1 MATHYFPEDRV
12 HFTWDAGNEPV
23 ITIADGDTVVI
34 NTRDVSDNQIGPD
47 SDASVIDGLNWDRVY
62 PLAGPIAVEG
72 AKPGDTLVVE
82 ILDLRTRGWG
92 WTAILPG
99 LGLLADD
106 FPDAYLK
113 IFDISAGDY
122 ARFGDE
128 VAIPLTPFM
137 GTMGVCPADAS
148 ATPIMPPGRFGGNMD
163 TRQLVAGTTL
173 YLPVQVDGAM
183 FSTGDAH
190 GCQGDGEV
198 CVTGLEAPMYAT
210 LRFSLDKKREL
221 PSPQFRTAP
230 GSLTSRVDHGGWYG
244 TTGVGPDLFVNA
256 QNAVRAMIDHIT
268 DDLVAVARGR
278 LPAVLAVRRP
288 EDLRGR
294 RRGRVDRQRAAAG
307 GGIHRRVS
315 RIVAMGG
322 ASLRPEDYDPRL
334 NASCSRWRGASG
346 RGSASWRPRAA
357 TRPSTSRTST
367 ARSRR
372 TTTAS
377 RRTSALFERTVADL
391 RAFVLAQDV
400 VWVGGGNT
408 ASLLAVWRDARARC
422 RAARGVGG
430 GRGALRRERGDELLV
445 RGLDDRLVRPD
456 AAGGAARTGSGLL
469 PGSCCPHYDGE
480 EQRRPLYRRLVA
492 EEGFPPGYAADDAAA
507 LVFEGVELAE
517 VVSTVEGSTA
527 YRVDADGESLWPRG
541 CSDERRLGRVGFR
554 PGGTNVVSTRCGRS
568 R

>member
-12 HFTWDAGNEPV
+12 HFTWDAGAEPV

-47 SDASVIDGLNWDRVY
+47 SDSSVIDGLNWDRVY

-72 AKPGDTLVVE
+72 AKPGHTLVVE

-99 LGLLADD
+99 LGLLGDD

-173 YLPVQVDGAM
+173 FLPIQVEGGM

-230 GSLTSRVDHGGWYG
+230 GSLTSRVDHGGCKRH
-244 TTGVGPDLFVNA
+244 
-256 QNAVRAMIDHIT
+256 RAD
-268 DDLVAVARGR
+268 RNS
-278 LPAVLAVRRP
+278 LPAT
-288 EDLRGR
+288 RG
-294 RRGRVDRQRAAAG
+294 
-307 GGIHRRVS
+307 VS
-315 RIVAMGG
+315 GTDFPLDIERECPL
-322 ASLRPEDYDPRL
+322 STQ
-334 NASCSRWRGASG
+334 SG
-346 RGSASWRPRAA
+346 RSQPPRPPRNP
-357 TRPSTSRTST
+357 RT
-367 ARSRR
+367 ARAPRSPG
-372 TTTAS
+372 A
-377 RRTSALFERTVADL
+377 
-391 RAFVLAQDV
+391 
-400 VWVGGGNT
+400 
-408 ASLLAVWRDARARC
+408 
-422 RAARGVGG
+422 
-430 GRGALRRERGDELLV
+430 GR
-445 RGLDDRLVRPD
+445 
-456 AAGGAARTGSGLL
+456 
-469 PGSCCPHYDGE
+469 
-480 EQRRPLYRRLVA
+480 
-492 EEGFPPGYAADDAAA
+492 
-507 LVFEGVELAE
+507 
-517 VVSTVEGSTA
+517 
-527 YRVDADGESLWPRG
+527 
-541 CSDERRLGRVGFR
+541 
-554 PGGTNVVSTRCGRS
+554 
-568 R
+568 